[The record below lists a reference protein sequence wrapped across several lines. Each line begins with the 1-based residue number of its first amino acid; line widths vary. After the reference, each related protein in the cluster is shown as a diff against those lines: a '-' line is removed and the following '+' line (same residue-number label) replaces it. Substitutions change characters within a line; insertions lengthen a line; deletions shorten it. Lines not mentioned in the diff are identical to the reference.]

1 MTIDRILQLQSFC
14 CADLCCDAADLHGL
28 RQTYTDGFSGIQ
40 CASNIVDGV
49 VALRSNHFNFIDAF
63 HRTDHSRICLREY
76 CIHEQVFDLGDRVT
90 QERLDTFFTNFND
103 IHLCSIGFQA
113 FNLISLRF
121 IQLDLCLRDVG
132 QAVIDDAVL
141 CGDECIHACDSGF
154 CDSLIRIQVHR
165 DLFQQVCVVDVAQ
178 QSDIFFHLGEISFEH
193 FSCFFD
199 AHVVLQGCLEV
210 GDIFN

>member
-1 MTIDRILQLQSFC
+1 MTIDRILQLQSSC

-28 RQTYTDGFSGIQ
+28 RQTDTDGFSGIQ

-49 VALRSNHFNFIDAF
+49 FALRSNHFNFIDAF

-113 FNLISLRF
+113 FDLISLRF

-141 CGDECIHACDSGF
+141 CGDECIHASATTSYAFRCIVISSSKF
-154 CDSLIRIQVHR
+154 ALLMLRSKATSSFIWVKSALSTSAASLMPM
-165 DLFQQVCVVDVAQ
+165 LFFRAVWKLV
-178 QSDIFFHLGEISFEH
+178 IS
-193 FSCFFD
+193 STK
-199 AHVVLQGCLEV
+199 
-210 GDIFN
+210 